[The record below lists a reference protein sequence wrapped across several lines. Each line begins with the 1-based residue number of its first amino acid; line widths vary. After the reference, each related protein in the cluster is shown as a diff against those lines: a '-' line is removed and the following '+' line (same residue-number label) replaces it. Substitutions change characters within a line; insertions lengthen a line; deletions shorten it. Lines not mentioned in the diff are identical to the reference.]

1 MSEKTEYPTSQK
13 LRKAREEG
21 QVGKSKDLTQT
32 VLVVAVFGYMLSNSE
47 AIVKDL
53 AELILMPT
61 TVLQMEFYSA
71 VNVLISK
78 MFWAAVSILGPF
90 LLIIIGLGIFTEA
103 VQTGMLISFK
113 ALMPSA
119 KKLNIAA
126 NVKNTVSIKNLIE
139 FLKSTLKIVFLSALV
154 YLVLKDALPTLMT
167 LPSAGVTGVG
177 LAVGQLLKTL
187 IINVAIAYAVISLA
201 DFAWQRHQHI
211 KGLMM
216 SKDEI
221 KQEFKEAEGDAH
233 IKHKRKHLHQEMMQE
248 GAVQNT
254 RKATVLVTNPTH
266 LAIALRYEKDKTPLP
281 VVIAKGEGELAERM
295 MKAAREAGV
304 PILQNIPLAHA
315 LMDDAALDQYIPSEL
330 IEAVAGVLRMV
341 QEMKQEAD

>member
-1 MSEKTEYPTSQK
+1 MSEKTEYPTAQK

-32 VLVVAVFGYMLSNSE
+32 VLVVAVFGYMLANSE
-47 AIVKDL
+47 AILRDFE
-53 AELILMPT
+53 ELILMPVS
-61 TVLQMEFYSA
+61 VLPMEFYGA
-71 VNVLISK
+71 VNVLITK
-78 MFWAAVSILGPF
+78 MFWAAVSILAPF

-103 VQTGMLISFK
+103 LQTGMLISFK

-119 KKLNIAA
+119 KKLNIVE
-126 NVKNTVSIKNLIE
+126 NVKNVFSVKNLIE
-139 FLKSTLKIVFLSALV
+139 FLKSTLKIVFLSSLV
-154 YLVLKDALPTLMT
+154 FLLLRDSLPTLMT
-167 LPSAGVTGVG
+167 LPSAGVSGVG
-177 LAVGQLLKTL
+177 QTVGLLLKTL

-201 DFAWQRHQHI
+201 DFAWQRHQYI

-216 SKDEI
+216 TKEEI

-233 IKHKRKHLHQEMMQE
+233 IKNQRKQLHQQMMQD

-281 VVIAKGEGELAERM
+281 VVIAKGEGALAELM

-330 IEAVAGVLRMV
+330 IEAVAEVLRLVEDMNR
-341 QEMKQEAD
+341 EAG